1 MTIRYALFDLD
12 GTISASAPGITK
24 SVQYA
29 LSCLG
34 INEPDLQNLESFV
47 GPPLNVEFMRRYHLN
62 PEETEFA
69 VNKYREYYTQK
80 KAIFDCSLYPGTEQ
94 MLSAC
99 KNAGIRLAIASSKPQ
114 PFVIQILEKFGILH
128 YFDIVVGSMMHEEKE
143 KAGTDQKTM
152 LVKKALKQLRG
163 LASTDPADEDSF
175 RKGCAMI
182 GDRSFDMI
190 GAKANH
196 VFALGVS
203 FGYGSEE
210 ELLSAGADRIA
221 HSVKELE
228 QILTGQL

>member
-1 MTIRYALFDLD
+1 
-12 GTISASAPGITK
+12 
-24 SVQYA
+24 
-29 LSCLG
+29 
-34 INEPDLQNLESFV
+34 
-47 GPPLNVEFMRRYHLN
+47 
-62 PEETEFA
+62 
-69 VNKYREYYTQK
+69 
-80 KAIFDCSLYPGTEQ
+80 

-99 KNAGIRLAIASSKPQ
+99 KNNGIRLAIASSKPQ
-114 PFVIQILEKFGILH
+114 PFVIQILENFGILH
-128 YFDIVVGSMMHEEKE
+128 YFDIVVGSMMHEEKG
-143 KAGTDQKTM
+143 KAGKDQKTM
-152 LVKKALKQLRG
+152 LVRKALDQLRSPG
-163 LASTDPADEDSF
+163 GTDSADEDRF

-190 GAKANH
+190 GAKENH

>member
-1 MTIRYALFDLD
+1 MTFRYALFDLD
-12 GTISASAPGITK
+12 GTISASAPGITR

-29 LSCLG
+29 LAAVG
-34 INEPDLQNLESFV
+34 IDEPDLHNLESFV
-47 GPPLNVEFMRRYHLN
+47 GPPLNVEFERRYHLD
-62 PEETEFA
+62 PETTEFA
-69 VNKYREYYTQK
+69 VSKYREYYTQQ
-80 KAIFDCSLYPGTEQ
+80 KAIFDCSMYPGTRQ

-99 KNAGIRLAIASSKPQ
+99 KNNGIRLAIASSKPQ
-114 PFVIQILEKFGILH
+114 PFVIQILENFGILH
-128 YFDIVVGSMMHEEKE
+128 YFDIVVGSMMHEEKG
-143 KAGTDQKTM
+143 KAGKDQKTM
-152 LVKKALKQLRG
+152 LVRKALDQLRSPG
-163 LASTDPADEDSF
+163 GTDSADEDRF

-190 GAKANH
+190 GAKENH